1 MNDVKDEPPVL
12 NDEPLSALLSGQL
25 VKSEPNQLI
34 KQEVEEVVGFTPT
47 KRMEILQAIAITSE
61 DQGLGYLRDW
71 IKAARKHDFFQKKP
85 LSMAE
90 WNEWVEI
97 RGFNGWFYGGFPLPR
112 TMSKEDIEGLDAL
125 FWDQM
130 RTMMRDGDTK
140 IMDLYAKITG
150 KTIKPEDKEE
160 ANTAIV
166 EWLQVNSGAS
176 GWTSVRKLK

>member
-1 MNDVKDEPPVL
+1 MKDTPVVL
-12 NDEPLSALLSGQL
+12 DDEPLSALLNGQL
-25 VKSEPNQLI
+25 VKSEPSEVI
-34 KQEVEEVVGFTPT
+34 KREAEEIVGFAPT
-47 KRMEILQAIAITSE
+47 KRMEVMQAIAITCE
-61 DQGLGYLRDW
+61 EQGLGYLRDW
-71 IKAARKHDFFQKKP
+71 IKSARKHDFFEKEP
-85 LSMAE
+85 FSMAE
-90 WNEWVEI
+90 WGKWAEI

-130 RTMMRDGDTK
+130 RVMMRDGDTK

-150 KTIKPEDKEE
+150 KTVQPEDKEE
-160 ANTAIV
+160 ASTAIV

>member
-1 MNDVKDEPPVL
+1 MEDLKDKPPVL
-12 NDEPLSALLSGQL
+12 DDEPLSALLNGQL
-25 VKSEPNQLI
+25 VKSEPNEVI
-34 KQEVEEVVGFTPT
+34 KREVKEIVGFAPT

-61 DQGLGYLRDW
+61 EQGLGYLRDW
-71 IKAARKHDFFQKKP
+71 IKAARKHDFFEKEP
-85 LSMAE
+85 LTMAE
-90 WNEWVEI
+90 WNKWAEI

-130 RTMMRDGDTK
+130 RVMMRDGDTK

-150 KTIKPEDKEE
+150 KTIQSEDKEE
-160 ANTAIV
+160 TSTAIV
-166 EWLQVNSGAS
+166 EWLQVNSGAA